1 VSQRPASA
9 EDARSEPQ
17 ANGVAGGP
25 GAARPGTRC
34 FDPYS
39 YEIDED
45 PYPIYRWMQDEAPVY
60 RNERLG
66 FFALTRFDDVLGA
79 FLDWETYSSAQGT
92 VLELMGNAFSG
103 TMIIFMDP
111 PRQTRYRN
119 LVSKA
124 FTPRRVSALSSQI
137 REIATGYLDALVGR
151 SRFDAVK
158 EFTAKLP
165 MDVISALVG
174 IPPADRDEVRGWS
187 NDVLHRDPGDP
198 MPPRRALEAMGRMLC
213 YFDELL
219 AERRSRPRDDLAS
232 ALLEAE
238 LPGEDGAPE
247 RLSHGEIR
255 SFINLLA
262 TAGNETVTKLLAT
275 AFFWLWRNPDQR
287 RLLCDDPSLIPGAVE
302 ETLRYDPPSQY
313 QGRTL
318 TRDVELHGS
327 RMPEGSRVLLL
338 NGATGRDGRK
348 FPDPDRYDV
357 RRAIDVHLGFG
368 YGRHICLGASLARL
382 ESRIALEEF
391 LRRFRDWEIPAD
403 GIERMHSSNVRGFAG
418 LALEVPP

>member
-1 VSQRPASA
+1 M
-9 EDARSEPQ
+9 EY
-17 ANGVAGGP
+17 
-25 GAARPGTRC
+25 
-34 FDPYS
+34 DPYS

-45 PYPIYRWMQDEAPVY
+45 PYPIYRWMRDEAPVY

-66 FFALTRFDDVLGA
+66 FFALTRFDDVLDA

-92 VLELMGNAFSG
+92 VLELMGSAISG
-103 TMIIFMDP
+103 SMIIFMDP

-124 FTPRRVSALSSQI
+124 FTPRRVSALVPQI

-151 SRFDAVK
+151 PRFDAVK

-165 MDVISALVG
+165 MDVISALLG
-174 IPPADRDEVRGWS
+174 IPRADRDQVRGWS
-187 NDVLHRDPGDP
+187 NDLLHRDPGNP
-198 MPPRRALEAMGRMLC
+198 MPPRRALDALGRMLE
-213 YFDELL
+213 YFDALL
-219 AERRSRPRDDLAS
+219 AERRARPRDDLAS

-247 RLSHGEIR
+247 RLSHAEIR

-262 TAGNETVTKLLAT
+262 AAGNETVTKLLAT

-287 RLLCDDPSLIPGAVE
+287 RRLCNDPSLVPGAVE

-318 TRDVELHGS
+318 TRDVELHGTL
-327 RMPEGSRVLLL
+327 MPEGSRVLLI
-338 NGATGRDGRK
+338 NGATGRDERK
-348 FPDPDRYDV
+348 FPDPERYDV

-391 LRRFRDWEIPAD
+391 LRRFRDWEVPAH

-418 LALEVPP
+418 LALEPAPR

>member
-1 VSQRPASA
+1 M
-9 EDARSEPQ
+9 EY
-17 ANGVAGGP
+17 
-25 GAARPGTRC
+25 
-34 FDPYS
+34 DPYS
-39 YEIDED
+39 YEIDEV
-45 PYPIYRWMQDEAPVY
+45 PYPVYRWMQDAAPVY

-66 FFALTRFDDVLGA
+66 FYALTRFDDVLQA
-79 FLDWETYSSAQGT
+79 FLDWETYSSAEGT
-92 VLELMGNAFSG
+92 VLELMGSAISG

-124 FTPRRVSALSSQI
+124 FTPRRVSALVPQI
-137 REIATGYLDALVGR
+137 REITRGYLDALVGR
-151 SRFDAVK
+151 PGFDVVK

-165 MDVISALVG
+165 MDVISALLG
-174 IPPADRDEVRGWS
+174 IPREDRDLVRGWS
-187 NDVLHRDPGDP
+187 SDMLHREPGNP
-198 MPPRRALEAMGRMLC
+198 MPPPRALRAMGEILAYLDEMLEDRRA
-213 YFDELL
+213 
-219 AERRSRPRDDLAS
+219 RPRDDLTS
-232 ALLEAE
+232 ALLTAE

-247 RLSHGEIR
+247 RLSNAEIR
-255 SFINLLA
+255 SFVNLLA
-262 TAGNETVTKLLAT
+262 AAGNETVTKLLAT

-287 RLLCDDPSLIPGAVE
+287 RLLRDDASLVPGAVE

-318 TRDVELHGS
+318 TRDVELHGVS
-327 RMPEGSRVLLL
+327 MPKGARVLLI
-338 NGATGRDGRK
+338 NGATGRDERK

-357 RRAIDVHLGFG
+357 RRAIDLHLGFG

-391 LRRFRDWEIPAD
+391 MRRFRDWEVPAG

-418 LALEVPP
+418 LVLEVAP